1 MFLVVID
8 TRYPV
13 IRRPIEYVCR
23 GNNRYRLR
31 IYRCV
36 HVYSR
41 ICRLNAEKRVHFN
54 RVIENVRGA
63 GALSPPRGKFHGSE
77 NHGVAL
83 PPGRCSYIPPSP
95 SPVTPSAR
103 TTRACIR
110 EYIDRTPL
118 TFESSLCPSMS
129 PLYKPHC
136 PSVYFSLSERNAAV
150 CLHTSRA
157 TITRFCRGYRSFG
170 I

>member
-1 MFLVVID
+1 MSHNSRAANLHHYIRDPLPVQPPLCSLHVAYDVTIVITKREKMFLVVID

-54 RVIENVRGA
+54 SVIENVRGA
-63 GALSPPRGKFHGSE
+63 ELYPPRQVSRVRKSWGGF
-77 NHGVAL
+77 
-83 PPGRCSYIPPSP
+83 
-95 SPVTPSAR
+95 
-103 TTRACIR
+103 TTWPMFV
-110 EYIDRTPL
+110 Y
-118 TFESSLCPSMS
+118 SSLSISSHP
-129 PLYKPHC
+129 
-136 PSVYFSLSERNAAV
+136 
-150 CLHTSRA
+150 
-157 TITRFCRGYRSFG
+157 
-170 I
+170 

>member
-63 GALSPPRGKFHGSE
+63 ELSIPRGKFHGSE

-103 TTRACIR
+103 TTRAHVYTCCTLVQTGR
-110 EYIDRTPL
+110 PL
-118 TFESSLCPSMS
+118 RSNHLFAPLC

-136 PSVYFSLSERNAAV
+136 SSTSLFLR
-150 CLHTSRA
+150 
-157 TITRFCRGYRSFG
+157 
-170 I
+170 